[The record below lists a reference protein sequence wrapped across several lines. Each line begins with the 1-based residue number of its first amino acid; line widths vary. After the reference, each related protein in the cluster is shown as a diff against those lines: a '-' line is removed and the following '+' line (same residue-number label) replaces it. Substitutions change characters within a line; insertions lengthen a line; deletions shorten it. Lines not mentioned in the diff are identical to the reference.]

1 MINITHMTK
10 FTKIAASG
18 ALALL
23 VLPSI
28 ALAHDGRDER
38 GIGASIKEKIRL
50 AISDNRHDDD
60 DDEEDENEHK
70 RQVRGTVTAKA
81 VSGFDVR
88 TKDGTVFSV
97 LVNSDTKIVG
107 PFGKMLTL
115 ANISVDDTATVK
127 GVASSSQI
135 TASMVIVT
143 PKNTH
148 PAVAKGKVTA
158 VSGNAITLQSQNHGV
173 VYSVTVNT
181 NASTTVQTAG
191 GATTTSAIQVGSKI
205 SAKGLWD
212 ELLNVLNAIK
222 IRIF

>member
-1 MINITHMTK
+1 MTK
-10 FTKIAASG
+10 LKKIAAGG

-28 ALAHDGRDER
+28 ALAHDGRDEW
-38 GIGASIKEKIRL
+38 GVGASIKEKIRL
-50 AISDNRHDDD
+50 AISDSRHDDD
-60 DDEEDENEHK
+60 NDEEDENKHK
-70 RQVRGTVTAKA
+70 RQVRGMVTAKTA
-81 VSGFDVR
+81 SSFNVK
-88 TKDGTVFSV
+88 TKDGTVFTV
-97 LVNSDTKIVG
+97 LINNDTKIVG
-107 PFGKMLTL
+107 PFGMGLTL
-115 ANISVDDTATVK
+115 ANINVDDTATVK
-127 GVASSSQI
+127 GVASGSQI

-148 PAVAKGKVTA
+148 PAVAKGNVTA
-158 VSGNAITLQSQNHGV
+158 VSGNTVTLQSQNRGV

-191 GATTTSAIQVGSKI
+191 GATTTAAIQVGSKI

>member
-60 DDEEDENEHK
+60 DEDENEHK

-81 VSGFDVR
+81 ASGFDVR
-88 TKDGTVFSV
+88 TKDGTVFTV

-115 ANISVDDTATVK
+115 ANISIDDTATVK

-191 GATTTSAIQVGSKI
+191 SATTTAAIQVGSKI